1 MPDEVLLE
9 PLLRLSRAL
18 LVEGPE
24 RWPLLIDETLA
35 FVGARLGAD
44 RAYLFEQRNGR
55 LFNTKEWCAA
65 GVESQIQNLQDIDP
79 ADFDTFMD
87 PLRRAEV
94 LHIPSVED
102 LPPGDRSREVLLAQ
116 GIHCLFAAPLIVGS
130 RLLGFLGL
138 DNPNPAR
145 VNSAKVLL
153 GFLADLVATTAERR
167 AHLDA
172 IEAERARLAV
182 LLQGAAA
189 SIYLVALDGMR
200 VEQVSESFQ
209 QVLGYRPEEALG
221 HDFWVE
227 RLHPADRDRILKG
240 IPALFQTGRLLHEY
254 RFRHADGTW
263 RWLRD
268 ELHLSGAPGVASHAI
283 GASFDITDRVAG
295 EQRLE
300 SLSRIQ
306 AMIGAV
312 SQAFVQHHDTSGAAL
327 DALGAIV
334 EHLGAR
340 RAWIHLPSSSP
351 ALHAVPGEGPWA
363 EVTAEKIAA
372 AMAGVGVGVVLATPN
387 ADHAARGLLAAERCW
402 CIALAPGDGLLV
414 IEEPSEQAIPDQ
426 ELAGLLTVLGEVMAG
441 GFRRR
446 RDLLS
451 FFDQAPQ
458 AMLVVSRSTSQVVRA
473 NARAC
478 TLFAAFDGSLLGL
491 PVEVLL
497 PALVQDCED
506 RDGFSAA
513 MCGRPMS
520 GTRSF
525 VAKRLDGAELEIEVG
540 LSAVDDVILIGLLDV
555 TARQQVLHRLE
566 RSLAQQRTLLHEVH
580 HRVKNNLQ
588 IVSSLLQMQL
598 AAASEPVAV
607 AAMRDSALRIQAMAM
622 VHQSLYQDESLST
635 VELGDYLARLIQ
647 GVRRSL
653 AVASPIAFQADRIKV
668 PIDIAVP
675 LGLIV
680 NELLTNAIKH
690 AGAAGIGVQLRQDR
704 DQMALVVTDAG
715 PGLAPE
721 QLQRPATLGLRMVR
735 ALARQAG
742 AVFEYGHVG
751 GSRFTLS
758 LQLRPGRLS
767 G

>member
-1 MPDEVLLE
+1 VPDEVLLE

-24 RWPLLIDETLA
+24 RWPQLIDETLA

-44 RAYLFEQRNGR
+44 RAYLFEQRHGR

-65 GVESQIQNLQDIDP
+65 GVESQIQNLQDVDP

-87 PLRRAEV
+87 PLRKAEV

-240 IPALFQTGRLLHEY
+240 IPALFQTGSLLHEY

-312 SQAFVQHHDTSGAAL
+312 SQAFVQHHDTSGAAR

-351 ALHAVPGEGPWA
+351 AMHAFPGEVPWTEA
-363 EVTAEKIAA
+363 TAEKVAA
-372 AMAGVGVGVVLATPN
+372 AMTGVGVVLLATPN
-387 ADHAARGLLAAERCW
+387 TDHAVRALLAADRCW
-402 CIALAPGDGLLV
+402 CVALEPGDGLLV

-458 AMLVVSRSTSQVVRA
+458 AMLVVSRSTCQVVRA

-478 TLFAAFDGSLLGL
+478 TLFAAFDGSLPGL

-497 PALVQDCED
+497 PALVQDRED
-506 RDGFSAA
+506 RDGYSGEMF
-513 MCGRPMS
+513 GRPMP
-520 GTRSF
+520 GTRTV

-540 LSAVDDVILIGLLDV
+540 ISTVDDVILVGLLDV

-566 RSLAQQRTLLHEVH
+566 RSVAQQQILLQEVH

-598 AAASEPVAV
+598 AAATEPVAV

-622 VHQSLYQDESLST
+622 VHQSLHQDGSLST
-635 VELGDYLARLIQ
+635 VELGDYLARITQ

-653 AVASPIAFQADRIKV
+653 AVASPIAFEADRIQV
-668 PIDIAVP
+668 PIDLAVP

-690 AGAAGIGVQLRQDR
+690 AGAAGIGVELRQDR
-704 DQMALVVTDAG
+704 DQMTLVVTDAG
-715 PGLAPE
+715 PGFAPE
-721 QLQRPATLGLRMVR
+721 QLHRPVTLGLRMVR

-742 AVFEYGHVG
+742 AAFEYGHVG
-751 GSRFTLS
+751 GSRFALS
-758 LQLRPGRLS
+758 LQLRPSQLG